1 MKFEKFLK
9 STFFTEYLHWLLL
22 KNGLQRK
29 YEISPVYM
37 TKVTGLQKKKK
48 KKKKEIG
55 KRTHGLGWRMPAAT
69 TKVHKLN
76 H

>member
-1 MKFEKFLK
+1 
-9 STFFTEYLHWLLL
+9 
-22 KNGLQRK
+22 
-29 YEISPVYM
+29 M

-76 H
+76 DKGNLDWLKRCSENFF

>member
-1 MKFEKFLK
+1 
-9 STFFTEYLHWLLL
+9 
-22 KNGLQRK
+22 
-29 YEISPVYM
+29 M
-37 TKVTGLQKKKK
+37 TKVTGLQKK